1 MASVV
6 HENEAGLTKQLL
18 ASQDALKQ
26 EQGEVVMLKNALG
39 QKTTLLFEANNNLSR
54 MEEEATQVQARYEE
68 EVSNMKVLL
77 SGAMAEASNTK
88 KALAE
93 EDVALQDA
101 REELLQ
107 ASDRMGQE
115 QAQLT
120 LQQDQVQE
128 LTASLKEIQG
138 SVEASKAG
146 MSALEDAEA
155 CGSAERSHIIGI
167 LQRLAQEHA
176 TVMEMYA
183 ARKAESDTEANKRE
197 PDSQAVQDAV
207 HLAQE
212 QLEMARQEAKQ
223 AKEQLEMARQEA
235 KQAQDQLKMARQEAK
250 DSQKF
255 ANELQERV
263 KAEATRADQAESKVA
278 LCQKVKHSEQPTRC
292 QEDDNVQLVTLQ
304 SALEDQVKD
313 FESRMATLL
322 SSSSSC

>member
-223 AKEQLEMARQEA
+223 AQE
-235 KQAQDQLKMARQEAK
+235 QLKMARQEAK